1 MARKPNPRIQAIW
14 HARVSRQVISGLSI
28 AEFCAK
34 ERCANS
40 AFYRWKRLLNSLAEF
55 RDAPGHATFVRA

>member
-34 ERCANS
+34 ERCAKS
-40 AFYRWKRLLNSLAEF
+40 TFYR
-55 RDAPGHATFVRA
+55 